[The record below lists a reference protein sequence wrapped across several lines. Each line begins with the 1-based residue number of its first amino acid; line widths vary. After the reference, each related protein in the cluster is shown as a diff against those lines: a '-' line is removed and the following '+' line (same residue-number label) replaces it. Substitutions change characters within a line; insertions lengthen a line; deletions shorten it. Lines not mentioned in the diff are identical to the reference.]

1 MNKKYK
7 IKQEEMKRREGCKKE
22 LVENPINKE

>member
-7 IKQEEMKRREGCKKE
+7 IKQEEMKREGCKKE